1 MIYNF
6 LSEEFQVFSNVS
18 NFLFSLQF
26 QQLEHRLQA
35 RQADVPGEP
44 ESQLRPPA
52 GRLDLDFYMYD
63 NCTKKGRR
71 IHILEV
77 FNTRCYRFLS
87 TWAPP
92 IVFLSNAEEG
102 KVVVEKKPAGIS
114 FDPD

>member
-6 LSEEFQVFSNVS
+6 LSEEFQVLSNVS

-63 NCTKKGRR
+63 NCTKKDDAFIFLRFLTQDVTDFCQPGRR
-71 IHILEV
+71 
-77 FNTRCYRFLS
+77 R
-87 TWAPP
+87 
-92 IVFLSNAEEG
+92 
-102 KVVVEKKPAGIS
+102 
-114 FDPD
+114 